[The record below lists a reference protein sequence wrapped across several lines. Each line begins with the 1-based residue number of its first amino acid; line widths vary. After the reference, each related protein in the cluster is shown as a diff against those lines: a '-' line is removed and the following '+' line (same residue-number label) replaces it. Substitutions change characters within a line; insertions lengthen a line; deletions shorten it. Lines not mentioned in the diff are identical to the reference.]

1 MLRLLDLLEINVG
14 HLFVTGLLAAG
25 LVSCGSLLRAG
36 LLACSLCVLLLAAG
50 FAVLL
55 TGCAKPGPEK
65 PYTVRLIR
73 PDGVVHATRTV
84 SSSEPPWIRSTGSGR
99 AWVADSGLYAP
110 HGWLIEVEPLAEAQ

>member
-1 MLRLLDLLEINVG
+1 MAVAKTATTARCHRD
-14 HLFVTGLLAAG
+14 AG
-25 LVSCGSLLRAG
+25 LSRDQQAAG
-36 LLACSLCVLLLAAG
+36 LLACSLCGLLLAAG

-84 SSSEPPWIRSTGSGR
+84 SSSERPWLRHTTDGR
-99 AWVADSGLYAP
+99 TWVPGSGLYAP
-110 HGWLIEVEPLAEAQ
+110 IGWLIEVEPLAEAQ